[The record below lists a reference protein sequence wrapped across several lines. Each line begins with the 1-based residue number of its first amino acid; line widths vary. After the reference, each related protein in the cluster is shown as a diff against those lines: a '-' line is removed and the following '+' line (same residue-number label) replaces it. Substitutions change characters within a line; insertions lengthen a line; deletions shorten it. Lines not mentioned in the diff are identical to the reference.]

1 MLFSIHT
8 RYKVLMRDSE
18 EMQKRQQSW
27 KDVDISFTDF
37 KVKRDLVTC
46 LAPFHITQDTEGW
59 SVISASKCC
68 LERRVFVP

>member
-1 MLFSIHT
+1 MLPPIHT
-8 RYKVLMRDSE
+8 RYKVLTRDSE
-18 EMQKRQQSW
+18 EMQKRQQSC
-27 KDVDISFTDF
+27 KDIDISFTDF

-46 LAPFHITQDTEGW
+46 LAPFHTTQAMEGW